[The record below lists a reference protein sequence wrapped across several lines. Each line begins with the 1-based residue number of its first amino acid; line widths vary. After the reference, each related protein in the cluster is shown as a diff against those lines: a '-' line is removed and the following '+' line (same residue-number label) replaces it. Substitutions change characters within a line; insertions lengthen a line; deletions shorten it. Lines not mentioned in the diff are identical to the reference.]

1 MAEVGGR
8 QERPVFTWNPVEQ
21 MWIQERGVETKAPPT
36 PNDIHA
42 IQTWFLD
49 TDANEWI
56 QTVLGPMGRQLAEQW
71 RGAHRVPDSAIVRKL
86 AAPKRRNPLPFAVAG
101 VVLLALIGGVAVGA
115 PSLLTP
121 SPDAST
127 APKPP
132 QQSVAVSGAPNPD
145 GSAAPAPSPA
155 ASAGPSADPTT
166 GPVTTVRPAT
176 PRPTAPPTPRPATPP
191 PDFVSPSV
199 ATAGTTFHF
208 TFVGLPPAS
217 TYRTTYTRGS
227 VTTGYANGE
236 VPPNGQVQIDLRTST
251 SFAPDIYFFTIRAAD
266 VVKTVSFR
274 ISS

>member
-1 MAEVGGR
+1 MAEVGR

-21 MWIQERGVETKAPPT
+21 MWIQERGVDAKAPPT

-49 TDANEWI
+49 TDEWI

-86 AAPKRRNPLPFAVAG
+86 AAPKRRNPLPFAVAA

-121 SPDAST
+121 APDAST

-132 QQSVAVSGAPNPD
+132 QRSVAVSPNPD
-145 GSAAPAPSPA
+145 DSAVPA
-155 ASAGPSADPTT
+155 ASLSASPDPSAVPTNAPVAT
-166 GPVTTVRPAT
+166 GRPAT

-191 PDFVSPSV
+191 PDFVSP
-199 ATAGTTFHF
+199 AIGPGGTTFHF
-208 TFVGLPPAS
+208 TFVGLPPAAL
-217 TYRTTYTRGS
+217 YRTSYTRGS
-227 VTTGYANGE
+227 TVTGYANGE
-236 VPPNGQVQIDLRTST
+236 VPPNGTVTIDLRTSS
-251 SFAPDIYFFTIRAAD
+251 SFPPDIYFFTMRAAD